1 MRGVIG
7 KKFPRPFSPIHSC
20 RVGAREQDPRFLS
33 PRRSLAPVLLV
44 SFGPDSREVKPL
56 HFDRQSCSSFFR
68 ARSNRATR
76 ALTVAVACA
85 LTVVLTQSGQGQS
98 FDGGGGSAPLATQNA
113 TQRGRDHSRLS
124 LGPGGDLEYVGM
136 FQPDGTFR
144 RTSKLTRFREAMNI
158 SPPESPAEQ
167 AARQGAAPPWML
179 SSNVRVVDD
188 IEPPAHAIAL
198 PEAHAIPVRARNA
211 MVSFLYGRLRVLGTP
226 QHLTTDSRQ
235 RIIISDP
242 SIPAIHVLD
251 PTRKTSFSIL
261 GGEGH
266 RLQSPAGVAVDK
278 EDNIYVADSERGM
291 VLVYDQYGRF
301 LRYIGNFHG
310 ENMYQSPSGIAI
322 DRKAGHLY
330 LLDGPR
336 HLLLMLDLQGSL
348 LKRVG
353 TQWDD
358 NGGFGLKRRNDTG
371 AFNNPTEIAVN
382 DDEVAV
388 LDSVG
393 TRVQIMDLECHR
405 LGGFSVQKASQ
416 EAARENGLALD
427 QHGNIYVSYIGTS
440 EVKVYNRVGGLV
452 ASRPSGINGCARS
465 ASTSTIT
472 NHPFMNSQTSTM
484 AAGRSRRIS
493 SCS

>member
-1 MRGVIG
+1 MG
-7 KKFPRPFSPIHSC
+7 
-20 RVGAREQDPRFLS
+20 
-33 PRRSLAPVLLV
+33 
-44 SFGPDSREVKPL
+44 
-56 HFDRQSCSSFFR
+56 FDRQSCASVFHLSS
-68 ARSNRATR
+68 NTETR
-76 ALTVAVACA
+76 ALTIAITCA

-98 FDGGGGSAPLATQNA
+98 VFHAGGESAPLVTQNA
-113 TQRGRDHSRLS
+113 TQRVRDSRLS
-124 LGPGGDLEYVGM
+124 FGPDGELKYVGT
-136 FQPDGTFR
+136 FQPDGTFH
-144 RTSKLTRFREAMNI
+144 RTTRLTRFRGAMNI
-158 SPPESPAEQ
+158 TPPESPAAQ
-167 AARQGAAPPWML
+167 AARQNGAPPWML

-198 PEAHAIPVRARNA
+198 PEAHAVPVRARNA
-211 MVSFLYGRLRVLGTP
+211 MVSLVYGRLRVLGTP

-242 SIPAIHVLD
+242 AIPAVHVLD

-261 GGEGH
+261 GGKGH

-291 VLVYDQYGRF
+291 VMVYDQYGRF

-358 NGGFGLKRRNDTG
+358 NGGFGLKRRNGTG
-371 AFNNPTEIAVN
+371 EP
-382 DDEVAV
+382 
-388 LDSVG
+388 
-393 TRVQIMDLECHR
+393 
-405 LGGFSVQKASQ
+405 
-416 EAARENGLALD
+416 
-427 QHGNIYVSYIGTS
+427 
-440 EVKVYNRVGGLV
+440 
-452 ASRPSGINGCARS
+452 
-465 ASTSTIT
+465 STI
-472 NHPFMNSQTSTM
+472 
-484 AAGRSRRIS
+484 RRRLR
-493 SCS
+493 